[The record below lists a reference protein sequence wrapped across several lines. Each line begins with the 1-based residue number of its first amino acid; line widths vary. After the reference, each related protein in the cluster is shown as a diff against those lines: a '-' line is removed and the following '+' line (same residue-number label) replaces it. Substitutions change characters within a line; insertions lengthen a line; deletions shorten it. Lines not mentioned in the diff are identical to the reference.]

1 MKKKYII
8 IANESVNPSVAD
20 SITDYLIKEQKM
32 EVWHWIA
39 NAWLAVTDSPGISKE
54 ELQKDLIL
62 IASRAAPWLIVE
74 ASGTKDIV
82 GYGNPQQAE
91 WINKHWRTD

>member
-39 NAWLAVTDSPGISKE
+39 NAWLAVTDNQPTPGW
-54 ELQKDLIL
+54 LLPTTP
-62 IASRAAPWLIVE
+62 ASAKKNCKK
-74 ASGTKDIV
+74 T
-82 GYGNPQQAE
+82 
-91 WINKHWRTD
+91 